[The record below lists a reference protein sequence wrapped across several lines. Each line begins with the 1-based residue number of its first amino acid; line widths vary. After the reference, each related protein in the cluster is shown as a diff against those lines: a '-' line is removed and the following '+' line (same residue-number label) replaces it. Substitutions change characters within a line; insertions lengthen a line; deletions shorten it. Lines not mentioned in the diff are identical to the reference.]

1 MSLLDQVFLV
11 GTYIIAMLAL
21 WSLRN
26 RKSDGGMRYPSD
38 YYHSSAFAV
47 LGIAG
52 LLLSIFGW
60 GILGIMG
67 EGTSNK
73 LVAIVSSIIPFSWGT
88 GLISRFF
95 PRYEKF
101 FLGLMILG
109 LGLITLSRFMDAPL
123 MARIVYPVFHS
134 TAASVVIATPI
145 IAAKRGLMNS
155 HFLSVSVGGA
165 LISATGISLAF
176 LAAGRQLLF
185 LSQELILMI
194 FGPILFAVAVLYFW
208 GLVQGEKP

>member
-11 GTYIIAMLAL
+11 STYLIGMVAV

-26 RKSDGGMRYPSD
+26 KKIKDGKPHTSD
-38 YYHSSAFAV
+38 YYHGVAFAV
-47 LGIAG
+47 LGTAS

-73 LVAIVSSIIPFSWGT
+73 LVAIVSSLIPFSWGT
-88 GLISRFF
+88 ALISKFF
-95 PRYEKF
+95 PKYERF

-123 MARIVYPVFHS
+123 MARIIYPVFHS
-134 TAASVVIATPI
+134 AAAFVVITTPI
-145 IAAKRGLMNS
+145 IAVKKGLMNF
-155 HFLSVSVGGA
+155 HFISVSIGGA
-165 LISATGISLAF
+165 FISVAGISLAF
-176 LAAGRQLLF
+176 LSAGRQLIF
-185 LSQELILMI
+185 FSQEFVLMI
-194 FGPILFAVAVLYFW
+194 FAPLLLSVMALYFW
-208 GLVQGEKP
+208 GLVQGEKS